1 MMNLKR
7 AGIAAIF
14 AGMMAFGSANAA
26 TITAGDEADANG
38 NVDDTLT
45 SQFGGDLLVTFI
57 SRSAGFTSD
66 LYLQIMAGGESFL
79 FDNTVAGGTS
89 VTLAGP
95 AAAGEIWFRLSVVDS
110 GDSWESGDLG
120 RNTDGFVHAVITAMG
135 GGIFNIG
142 FEDLPG
148 PFSGL
153 EPDYNDFIFSVQEV
167 PIPGAAILL
176 LSGLAGLGFAGRKK
190 KA

>member
-1 MMNLKR
+1 MNLKR

-14 AGMMAFGSANAA
+14 AGMMVFGSANAA

-38 NVDDTLT
+38 IVDDTLT

-66 LYLQIMAGGESFL
+66 LYLQIMGGEDFL

-95 AAAGEIWFRLSVVDS
+95 AAGDEIWFRLYVVDS
-110 GDSWESGDLG
+110 DDEWFSGDLA
-120 RNTDGFVHAVITAMG
+120 RNTDGFVHAVITALG
-135 GGIFNIG
+135 GGVFQIG

-153 EPDYNDFIFSVQEV
+153 EPDYNDFIFTVQEV

>member
-1 MMNLKR
+1 MNLKR